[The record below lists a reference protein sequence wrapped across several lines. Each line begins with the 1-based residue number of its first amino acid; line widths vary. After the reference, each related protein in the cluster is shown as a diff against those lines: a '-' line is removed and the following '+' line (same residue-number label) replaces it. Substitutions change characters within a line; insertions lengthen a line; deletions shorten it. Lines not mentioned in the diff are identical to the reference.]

1 MHRRA
6 HQAKDLRNVVPS
18 FAHAGRSLLVP
29 VLVAL
34 VLACGSEE
42 QSTGPQDVPAVPAPA
57 PADAQ
62 ATHVN
67 AALGVCPTHRTAWTV
82 KQGGIS
88 KAGKPYS
95 AFYKCSGKND
105 DGSYCSQKPVKAWA
119 DSHPIAEEVPF

>member
-1 MHRRA
+1 MSRDDIA
-6 HQAKDLRNVVPS
+6 NALDKAAEALAEA
-18 FAHAGRSLLVP
+18 AHALRASEQPGQGGSVP
-29 VLVAL
+29 PP
-34 VLACGSEE
+34 S
-42 QSTGPQDVPAVPAPA
+42 APA
-57 PADAQ
+57 PVDTQ

>member
-1 MHRRA
+1 MSRDDIA
-6 HQAKDLRNVVPS
+6 NALDKAAEALAEA
-18 FAHAGRSLLVP
+18 AHALRASEQPGQGGSVP
-29 VLVAL
+29 PP
-34 VLACGSEE
+34 S
-42 QSTGPQDVPAVPAPA
+42 APA
-57 PADAQ
+57 PADTQ

-67 AALGVCPTHRTAWTV
+67 TALGVCPTHRTAWTV